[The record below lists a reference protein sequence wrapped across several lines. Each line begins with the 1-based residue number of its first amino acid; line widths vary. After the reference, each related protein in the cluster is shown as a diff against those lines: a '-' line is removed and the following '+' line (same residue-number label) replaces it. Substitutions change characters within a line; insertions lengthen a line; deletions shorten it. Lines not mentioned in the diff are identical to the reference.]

1 LTRVAGA
8 HQRPILI
15 VFSGLPGSGK
25 TTISKA
31 LAARRGAVYLRIDA
45 IEQAMKGAG
54 AVEIGSA
61 GYAVANALAL
71 ANLQLGHCVVVDCV
85 NPVGES
91 RRAWRNVADQASTHL
106 IDIHLICSDPAEHR
120 RRLEGRLPDIPDHRL
135 PTWDEVLAHAF
146 EPLSEEHL
154 NLDTAT
160 HSPGELIDCCE
171 VYIST
176 KVG

>member
-1 LTRVAGA
+1 VADPS
-8 HQRPILI
+8 QNPILI

-45 IEQAMKGAG
+45 IEQAMKAAG
-54 AVEIGSA
+54 LSQIGPV

-91 RRAWRNVADQASTHL
+91 RRAWRNVADQAGAHL

-120 RRLEGRLPDIPDHRL
+120 RRVEGRLPDIPDHRL
-135 PTWDEVLAHAF
+135 PTWEEVLAHAF

-154 NLDTAT
+154 NLDTAH